1 MSEEEFAS
9 KVSTETPWWAKGLT
23 ASSKATVWLAA
34 GIVGVPS
41 LIAIAAGA
49 FIAHNVAYNLKV
61 LTQYNLSELDS
72 LSDLENN
79 QSARWEAV
87 RRLLAMEVQV
97 DTRICVHDAQT
108 KQQISDC
115 IVTGEQ
121 ALNLLQGKPMGG
133 PIAKP
138 PPQQ

>member
-1 MSEEEFAS
+1 VSEEDFAT
-9 KVSTETPWWAKGLT
+9 KISTEQPWWAKGLT
-23 ASSKATVWLAA
+23 AGSKATVWLAA

-41 LIAIAAGA
+41 LIALLAGA
-49 FIAHNVAYNLKV
+49 FIAHSVAYNLRV

-79 QSARWEAV
+79 QNARWEAV
-87 RRLLAMEVQV
+87 RRLLAMNVQI

-108 KQQISDC
+108 KQQIADC
-115 IVTGEQ
+115 ITTGEE
-121 ALNLLQGKPMGG
+121 ALNLLQKKIKP
-133 PIAKP
+133 PS